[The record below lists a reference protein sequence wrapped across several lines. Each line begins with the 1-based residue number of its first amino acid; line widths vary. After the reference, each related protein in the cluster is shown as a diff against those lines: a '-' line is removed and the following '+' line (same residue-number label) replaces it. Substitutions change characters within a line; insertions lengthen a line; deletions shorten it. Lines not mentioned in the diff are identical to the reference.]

1 MTTIKEL
8 YDLGQRQFPMRGGG
22 ISPVL
27 ELYAVNNKYKGRL
40 FCYAGTNDGYWDLEG
55 NYDYCGTSPDPH
67 PLDLLPIPL
76 PDYQARLKAAENYIA
91 EIAKC
96 DEINREQFAMDYFRF
111 GERLEVLQAKYEALV
126 KACEPFLDKLSLR
139 DKRDAETGSY
149 LWNDS
154 HIEMHQVHFRNL
166 AAAIRGE

>member
-1 MTTIKEL
+1 MTKTIKQL
-8 YDLGQRQFPMRGGG
+8 YDEGQRQFPMRGGG
-22 ISPVL
+22 ISHPIEYDDENECFWSNGFKWFAPCGNVQMH
-27 ELYAVNNKYKGRL
+27 
-40 FCYAGTNDGYWDLEG
+40 DDDL
-55 NYDYCGTSPDPH
+55 DLD
-67 PLDLLPIPL
+67 DLLPIPPL
-76 PDYQARLKAAENYIA
+76 DHQARLKAAENHIA

-96 DEINREQFAMDYFRF
+96 DEINREQFAMDYFRL

-154 HIEMHQVHFRNL
+154 HIEMHQAHFRNL
-166 AAAIRGE
+166 TKAIRGE